1 MHKQHYL
8 VVLMVI
14 ISCPSVH
21 AATLQQMTDE
31 ELAAST
37 GQALINLSYLAPT
50 DAGNYES
57 ANNIGFYKLGLEAE
71 VELNANIKKL
81 QLGCG
86 GTNGAGACD
95 IDIDNLSL
103 SGGTAT
109 STNTDRASSSALL
122 TNPFIQFA
130 IKNPNSASTREI
142 VGIQLSAEKVAG
154 LLTLGESNS
163 TTPNGIN
170 SFSGYMK
177 VGQATGTATTSARS
191 MTYSDTGQ
199 AITGRINASGI
210 LLDYSLTNYNLALT
224 SATAALTTDE
234 SVVSGNRL
242 TSAHLNGSADISAIN
257 FSGTLAASV
266 LSGLVTLNK
275 NVTGSITG
283 LKAAVTVD
291 ENLGYIHAINLNNP
305 ASLSLQS
312 QTLRWPGTDAAAE
325 KGWWLGFDDTINI
338 GSVSPSAQVSIT
350 NAVLQQVVTPISTA
364 LYNNPTP
371 CSLINCLVSDLAI
384 GQVNLSGTVLDFPLS
399 NLQLSGQTF
408 APNCYGTLTF
418 C

>member
-210 LLDYSLTNYNLALT
+210 LLDYSSTNYNLALT

>member
-1 MHKQHYL
+1 MFKNPC
-8 VVLMVI
+8 MVTFI
-14 ISCPSVH
+14 ILISCPSVH
-21 AATLQQMTDE
+21 AATLQELSDQ
-31 ELAAST
+31 ELAEST
-37 GQALINLSYLAPT
+37 GQALLNLSYLAPT

-57 ANNIGFYKLGLEAE
+57 ASNIGFYKLGLEAN

-86 GTNGAGACD
+86 GVNGANGCD

-109 STNTDRASSSALL
+109 STNTERASSDAVL
-122 TNPFIQFA
+122 TNPFIQIA
-130 IKNPNSASTREI
+130 IKNPDSASTREI
-142 VGIQLSAEKVAG
+142 VGIQLSAEKVVG

-177 VGQATGTATTSARS
+177 VGSATGTATTAART

-199 AITGRINASGI
+199 AITGRINASGV
-210 LLDYSLTNYNLALT
+210 LLNFSSTDYNLALS

-234 SVVSGNRL
+234 AIVSGNRVTTANL
-242 TSAHLNGSADISAIN
+242 TGSADISPIN
-257 FSGTLAASV
+257 FAGSLAASV

-275 NVTGSITG
+275 NVTGSISG

-291 ENLGYIHAINLNNP
+291 ENLGYIHAINVNNP
-305 ASLSLQS
+305 ASLSLQG
-312 QTLRWPGTDAAAE
+312 QAIHWPGTDATAQ

-338 GSVSPSAQVSIT
+338 GSVSPSAQVTIT
-350 NAVLQQVVTPISTA
+350 NAVLQQVVSPISTA

-371 CSLINCLVSDLAI
+371 CSLVNCLVSDLAI
-384 GQVNLSGTVLDFPLS
+384 GDVNLSGTIVNFPLS
-399 NLQLSGQTF
+399 NLQLSAQTF

>member
-1 MHKQHYL
+1 MMKQQYL
-8 VVLMVI
+8 VALIIM

-31 ELAAST
+31 ELAEST
-37 GQALINLSYLAPT
+37 GQALLSLAYLAPG
-50 DAGNYES
+50 DVGNYES
-57 ANNIGFYKLGLEAE
+57 SSNIGFYKLGLEAE
-71 VELNANIKKL
+71 VQLNANIKKL

-86 GTNGAGACD
+86 GANGAGACD

-109 STNTDRASSSALL
+109 STNTERASSDAIL
-122 TNPFIQFA
+122 TNPFVQIA
-130 IKNPNSASTREI
+130 IKNPGSASTREI
-142 VGIQLSAEKVAG
+142 VGIQLSAEKVVG

-177 VGQATGTATTSARS
+177 VGAATGTATTATRS
-191 MTYSDTGQ
+191 MTYADTNQ

-210 LLDYSLTNYNLALT
+210 LLDFSSTDYNLALS
-224 SATAALTTDE
+224 SATATLSTNET
-234 SVVSGNRL
+234 VVSGTRINTANL
-242 TSAHLNGSADISAIN
+242 TGSADIGAIN
-257 FSGTLAASV
+257 FSGSLAASV
-266 LSGLVTLNK
+266 LSGLATLNK

-283 LKAAVTVD
+283 LKAAVTVE
-291 ENLGYIHAINLNNP
+291 ENLGYIHAININNP

-312 QTLRWPGTDAAAE
+312 QTLHWPDTDAAAE

-350 NAVLQQVVTPISTA
+350 NAVLQQVVSPISTA

-371 CSLINCLVSDLAI
+371 CSLINCLVSDLTI
-384 GQVNLSGTVLDFPLS
+384 GEVKLDGTVLDFPLA

-408 APNCYGTLTF
+408 APNCYGSLTF

>member
-191 MTYSDTGQ
+191 MTYSDIGQ

-210 LLDYSLTNYNLALT
+210 LLDYSSTNYNLALT

-242 TSAHLNGSADISAIN
+242 TSAHLTGSADISAIN